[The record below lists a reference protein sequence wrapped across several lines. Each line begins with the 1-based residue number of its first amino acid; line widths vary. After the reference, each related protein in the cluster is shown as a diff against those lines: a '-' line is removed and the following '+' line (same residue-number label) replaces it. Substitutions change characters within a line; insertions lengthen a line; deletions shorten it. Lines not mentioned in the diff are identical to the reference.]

1 MSANSLCDA
10 LFLAKESFWNVSI
23 VVVELFWIVCSVAHF
38 LSSIIGFLIKLFL
51 DAF

>member
-38 LSSIIGFLIKLFL
+38 PSSIIGFLIKLFL